1 MGSEQSLP
9 DEAEGQGEAA
19 PEGEAAVL
27 RRRRKG
33 GSRSRSRGR
42 RRSHSQA
49 KFSRLTR
56 VLLWLGLPVVLW
68 SLLYMVIRLFEH

>member
-9 DEAEGQGEAA
+9 DEAGGQGEVA
-19 PEGEAAVL
+19 PEGEAPL
-27 RRRRKG
+27 RRRRKSK
-33 GSRSRSRGR
+33 SRSRSK

-68 SLLYMVIRLFEH
+68 SLLYVVIRLFEH